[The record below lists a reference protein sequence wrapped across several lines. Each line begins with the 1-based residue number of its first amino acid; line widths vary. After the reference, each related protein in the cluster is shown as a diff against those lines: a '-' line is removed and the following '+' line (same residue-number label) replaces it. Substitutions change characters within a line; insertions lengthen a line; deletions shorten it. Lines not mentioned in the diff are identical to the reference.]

1 MTPRQRRLWIY
12 WSTQVAGWSL
22 LALLLGVPNWLDPN
36 DGARAALGP
45 LLAIF
50 VVLGVAASHA
60 FRAIIQQR
68 RWLDLSIAML
78 MPRLAFTAIVLGV
91 LTSLANGGI
100 HDLAFPMGDPVIV
113 GGAPRLLEFVLSWV
127 IQLFIWSVL
136 YFAYHY
142 FIRSRREEIR
152 SLRLETAERDNQL
165 ANLRSQLN
173 PHFMFNALNGIR
185 ALIDE
190 DPGRAKQAI
199 TQLSAILRNA
209 MATVKRRTVPLGEE
223 LDIVR
228 SYLALESM
236 RFEERLRVRFD
247 VDPAL
252 EREPVPPMMLQ
263 TLVENAVRHGVAKRT
278 EGGEVVIGAQRG
290 LNGLVLTVRNSGTY
304 DPDATPGSGIGLR
317 NTRERLQRMYGEDA
331 SLRIVNDGGMVLT
344 EVEIPAHNDHE
355 STDRGRRTPGPQ
367 GAGRLA
373 GGL

>member
-1 MTPRQRRLWIY
+1 MTPARRRLLIY
-12 WSTQVAGWSL
+12 WTTQIAGWSL
-22 LALLLGVPNWLDPN
+22 LAVLLGAPSWVGTDAAN
-36 DGARAALGP
+36 RAALGS
-45 LLAIF
+45 LLTIF

-60 FRAIIQQR
+60 FRGIIQQR
-68 RWLDLSIAML
+68 RWLDLSIEL
-78 MPRLAFTAIVLGV
+78 LLPRLAFTALVLGL

-100 HDLAFPMGDPVIV
+100 HDLAFPQGRPVLV
-113 GGAPRLLEFVLSWV
+113 LDAPRLLEFVLGWV
-127 IQLFIWSVL
+127 LQLFIWSIL

-152 SLRLETAERDNQL
+152 SLRLETADRDSQL

-223 LDIVR
+223 LDIVK

-236 RFEERLRVRFD
+236 RFEERLRVRYD

-290 LNGLVLTVRNSGTY
+290 LNGLVLSVRNSGSY
-304 DPDATPGSGIGLR
+304 DANATPGTGIGLR
-317 NTRERLQRMYGEDA
+317 NTRERLQRIYGKGA
-331 SLRIVNDGGMVLT
+331 LLRIVNDGGMVLT
-344 EVEIPAHNDHE
+344 EVEIPATNEHE
-355 STDRGRRTPGPQ
+355 STDRGR
-367 GAGRLA
+367 
-373 GGL
+373 

>member
-1 MTPRQRRLWIY
+1 MPSAGRHLPIY
-12 WSTQVAGWSL
+12 WTAQVVGWSL
-22 LALLLGVPNWLDPN
+22 LAVLLGASSWM
-36 DGARAALGP
+36 AAGEGTRSTLLP
-45 LLAIF
+45 LLVIF
-50 VVLGVAASHA
+50 VVLGVLSSHA
-60 FRAIIQQR
+60 FRAIILQR
-68 RWLDLSIAML
+68 RWLDLSIGL
-78 MPRLAFTAIVLGV
+78 LLPRLAFTALVLGG

-100 HDLAFPMGDPVIV
+100 HDVGFPEGDPVLM
-113 GGAPRLLEFVLSWV
+113 GGSPRLLEFVLSWV
-127 IQLFIWSVL
+127 VQLFIWSIL

-223 LDIVR
+223 LDIVK

-236 RFEERLRVRFD
+236 RFEERLRVRYD
-247 VDPAL
+247 VDPSL

-290 LNGLVLTVRNSGTY
+290 PNGLVLSVRNSGMY
-304 DPDATPGSGIGLR
+304 DPEATPGTGIGLR
-317 NTRERLQRMYGEDA
+317 NTRERLQRIYGSGA
-331 SLRIVNDGGMVLT
+331 GLRIVNDAGMVLT
-344 EVEIPAHNDHE
+344 EVELPVTNEHE
-355 STDRGRRTPGPQ
+355 STDRGR
-367 GAGRLA
+367 
-373 GGL
+373 